1 MGDYIETWSDA
12 MKYKIGSF
20 RRWTGLGEGAL
31 RYYEDLGLIS
41 PYRDVGNDYRYYD
54 ERNFLQLVQ
63 VRQLSGFDIQ
73 LGELPRVD
81 TTVPIEDMRAI
92 LSRRRAALES
102 EIDALYDRLA
112 RIKLHETYFGQAYP
126 DVSGIQKGNI
136 RGIYRLFI
144 SDPAVANHPETAGI
158 VRNWLS
164 RMPYAHATLR
174 IPLNELRERV
184 DGPYSA
190 QVGIGLL
197 ERYFNDIGD
206 TFREPMQY
214 SAPNTSVSGTIL
226 VDDPRAIRRADLE
239 PMLAYID
246 ERSLV
251 PCDDMFGWIVYISG
265 AGDEAK
271 YYISLRVAV
280 A

>member
-1 MGDYIETWSDA
+1 
-12 MKYKIGSF
+12 MKHKIGSF

-31 RYYEDLGLIS
+31 RYYEDMGLIR
-41 PYRDVGNDYRYYD
+41 PFRDAGNDYRYYD
-54 ERNFLQLVQ
+54 ERSFLQLVQ

-73 LGELPRVD
+73 LGELPRNDSVV
-81 TTVPIEDMRAI
+81 TIEGMHSI
-92 LSRRRAALES
+92 LARRRKALES
-102 EIDALYDRLA
+102 EIDELYDRLA
-112 RIKLHETYFGQAYP
+112 RIKLHETFFGQAYP
-126 DVSGIQKGNI
+126 DVSGIQKSNI

-144 SDPAVANHPETAGI
+144 SDPEVADHPETAGI
-158 VRNWLS
+158 VSNWIS

-174 IPLNELRERV
+174 VPLSALLERG

-190 QVGIGLL
+190 QVGIGML

-214 SAPNTSVSGTIL
+214 TAPNTSVSGNIL
-226 VDDPRAIRRADLE
+226 VDDPYGIRRSDLE
-239 PMLAYID
+239 PMLAYMD

-251 PCDDMFGWIVYISG
+251 PCDDMFGWIVYISS
-265 AGDEAK
+265 AGEEAK